1 LKTENSC
8 IKCAVL
14 ECNVRLDC
22 EDNELSA
29 EIPKLYEEREKAN
42 VYMQVVMPK
51 LAESAA
57 GKKRL

>member
-1 LKTENSC
+1 
-8 IKCAVL
+8 VL
-14 ECNVRLDC
+14 ECSVRLDC

-29 EIPKLYEEREKAN
+29 EIPKLYEEREKAD